1 MSKKSGDKARFGR
14 RQQKKLL
21 NRKRTQELR
30 DAMTAAARK
39 NVGVTEEQTSAK

>member
-14 RQQKKLL
+14 MQQKKLL

-30 DAMTAAARK
+30 DAMAAAQK
-39 NVGVTEEQTSAK
+39 NVGVTEAQTSTK